1 MAALHEWSLE
11 DASREIKARRLSPVT
26 LAQAILERIA
36 QLDGTLQSYA
46 TVTAEQAIGQAQHA
60 EREIADGK
68 YRGPL
73 HGIPVSVKDTIA
85 SAGIRTTASSRLFDA
100 WVPEQDAGVIT
111 RLKSAGA
118 VILGKAVCSE
128 LGFIGPMYARNPWN
142 IRYFAGASSSGSAA
156 GVAAGLAFGS
166 IAGDSGGSIR
176 DPAALCGVTGFK
188 PTFGCV
194 SRTRTV
200 PLSHSFD
207 TIGPIA
213 RSATDCAL
221 LFNAIAGYDSEDPVS
236 VKTPPKVSHAEL
248 SRRLRGLRI
257 GVPARFLDAGGMNEE
272 VAKAFA
278 FALDIMRD
286 EGAKVTEID
295 IAYLRHAR
303 AVNWTILRAEGFNVH
318 RSALLEQREKFS
330 PSTYRA
336 LAVGEMLTAEDY
348 LCAQQARTLIAS
360 EMAKTFETVDVI
372 ALPTRPVTA
381 ARGAFVAQPRAGD
394 EAIANGDVNFLSLF
408 NLTGGPA
415 ISLPAGFDSNGLP
428 IGLQLAGRPYADS
441 TVLSAARGFQEATD
455 WHRKFPS
462 VGEQR

>member
-11 DASREIKARRLSPVT
+11 DASREIKARRLCPVT

-111 RLKSAGA
+111 QLKSAGA

-221 LFNAIAGYDSEDPVS
+221 LFNAIAGYDPKDPVS

-248 SRRLRGLRI
+248 SRGLRGLRM

-303 AVNWTILRAEGFNVH
+303 AVNWTMLRAEGFNVH

-336 LAVGEMLTAEDY
+336 LAVGELLTAEDY
-348 LCAQQARTLIAS
+348 LCAQQARTLLAS
-360 EMAKTFETVDVI
+360 EVAKAFETVDVI

-394 EAIANGDVNFLSLF
+394 EPIANGDVNFLSLF
-408 NLTGGPA
+408 NVTGGPA